1 MLTVL
6 HNTPGPSLGLV
17 ADVSKAHRRHKHRPR
32 DWGLMACQ
40 LDDPDTVGTF
50 GLGCA
55 SYWWGRLFAILAR
68 CALGLVGRAELW
80 QLLFADDLNWLAK
93 GIPGIRALV
102 FALFL
107 LSAMGTP
114 SRGRK

>member
-1 MLTVL
+1 
-6 HNTPGPSLGLV
+6 
-17 ADVSKAHRRHKHRPR
+17 
-32 DWGLMACQ
+32 MACR
-40 LDDPDTVGTF
+40 LGDPETVDVNTVGTF
-50 GLGCA
+50 GLGGA

-102 FALFL
+102 LALFL
-107 LSAMGTP
+107 LSALGTP
-114 SRGRK
+114 FHVEEGRGRFQLQLGGPRGGSGGT